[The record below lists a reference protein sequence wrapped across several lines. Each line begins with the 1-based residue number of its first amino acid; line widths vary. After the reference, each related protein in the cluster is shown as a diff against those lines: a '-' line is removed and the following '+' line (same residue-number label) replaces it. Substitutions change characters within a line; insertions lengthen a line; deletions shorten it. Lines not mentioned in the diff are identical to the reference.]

1 MNQKKLKMKFIFSF
15 LLFSCF
21 TVVEAQDT
29 LTYSTAEIIYGRKDG
44 MALTLIK
51 LTPKKDAKRKAIVS
65 LVSGNWVSNYS
76 MAGRYISKS
85 LYLVNNG
92 FTVFFVIHGSQP
104 RYAINDELEDIKRAV
119 RFVRFNAKNYEI
131 DGTHIGI
138 SGSSSGGHLSLM
150 AALSDD
156 NIKPN
161 SQDPVDKIS
170 SKIQAAAIFFPPT
183 DFINWGGENTKTD
196 VDRLRK
202 TVAAAFDF
210 KFMSDSTGMYEHVRG
225 EENLKKM
232 AADNSPINKVTG
244 DDPPILIFHGDADP
258 IVPLQQSQTLIKRL
272 NDAGVINELIIKK
285 AGVHGWKNDA
295 AEEKK
300 ILQWFDR
307 FLK

>member
-1 MNQKKLKMKFIFSF
+1 MKFIFS
-15 LLFSCF
+15 LLIFSCSAIAH
-21 TVVEAQDT
+21 AQDS
-29 LTYSTAEIIYGRKDG
+29 LSYSTSEIIYGRKDG

-51 LTPKKDAKRKAIVS
+51 LTPTKNAKGKAIVS
-65 LVSGNWVSNYS
+65 LVSGNWVSNYN
-76 MAGRYISKS
+76 MAGRYIPKS

-104 RYAINDELEDIKRAV
+104 RYAVNDELEDIKRAI
-119 RFVRFNAKNYEI
+119 RFIRFNAKNYNI
-131 DGTHIGI
+131 DGKHIGI

-161 SQDPVDKIS
+161 AQDPIDKIS

-183 DFINWGGENTKTD
+183 DFIKWGDENTKTN
-196 VDRLRK
+196 VDRLKK

-210 KFMSDSTGMYEHVRG
+210 KVMSDSTGMYEHITG

-232 AADNSPINKVTG
+232 AADNSPINKVTA

-258 IVPLQQSQTLIKRL
+258 IVPLQQSQSLIKRL

-285 AGVHGWKNDA
+285 AGVHGWKNDVV
-295 AEEKK
+295 EENK
-300 ILQWFDR
+300 IVQWFDK